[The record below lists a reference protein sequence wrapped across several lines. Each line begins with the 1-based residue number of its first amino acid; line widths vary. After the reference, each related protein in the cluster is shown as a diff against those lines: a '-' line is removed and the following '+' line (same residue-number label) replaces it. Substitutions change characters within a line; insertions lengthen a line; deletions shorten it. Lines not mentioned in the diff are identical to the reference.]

1 MPQLSRGPHPLYPRQ
16 GKRRHTSTYWNLAFS
31 AVDSH
36 RLLITVFNQKSAQQS
51 PQEATSP
58 FNQKP
63 SMCQSVTY
71 GTVLRTFAVNIYSLP
86 NRKLSIFAVN
96 PTINWGV
103 HTANPTARFLVAKAC
118 CQTLRQWR
126 GVLLSCCPFLL
137 WWPVVIA

>member
-51 PQEATSP
+51 LQQATSP

-71 GTVLRTFAVNIYSLP
+71 GTVLRKHSRSTFTVYRTVN
-86 NRKLSIFAVN
+86 
-96 PTINWGV
+96 
-103 HTANPTARFLVAKAC
+103 
-118 CQTLRQWR
+118 
-126 GVLLSCCPFLL
+126 
-137 WWPVVIA
+137 